1 MYKMANFVIYI
12 LQLKNK
18 KSKYW
23 EKEWNV
29 NEAEILE
36 ELLFQEGGL

>member
-1 MYKMANFVIYI
+1 MAKFVIYI

-18 KSKYW
+18 KQILRKRV
-23 EKEWNV
+23 EC